1 MQNFDPEGNRL
12 QSKIHDKFLNNSY
25 VAYSLVVMQLSNIY
39 FTGDVSEAV
48 FDQSSKINLGVTRNK
63 IN

>member
-1 MQNFDPEGNRL
+1 MKKIDPEGNRL
-12 QSKIHDKFLNNSY
+12 QVKIHDKFLNNYS
-25 VAYSLVVMQLSNIY
+25 VEYSLVVMQLSNSD
-39 FTGDVSEAV
+39 FNVDVSEAV